1 MLKYEI
7 KKYINNKA
15 VILMLLGFLAMKVL
29 VSYFSLNIDVDF
41 GIDIYREYL
50 ERWEGGLTDTKAAE
64 IEAEHEYLN
73 TIKQKYDSMM
83 ESFINGD
90 ITFDEFDDCTKE
102 YNLSEA
108 KIRAFTPVYAKYR
121 YFLKTDEKV
130 EFYYDLEIMEFVN
143 LLKQDFALILL
154 VCFVVAFVY
163 DLESRSD
170 ISMVIRSL
178 PEGRHRFERTKM
190 GVALGF
196 ALICTVLFCGID
208 LVLYA
213 YKYSFE
219 NWGGSIHSIM
229 QFARFPVNTD
239 IYGTV
244 AIMMGAKV
252 IHSML
257 LVVVSAGIARATKR
271 VFLTIFITSV
281 IFMLPLVIG

>member
-1 MLKYEI
+1 MLKYEV

-29 VSYFSLNIDVDF
+29 VSYFSLNINADF
-41 GIDIYREYL
+41 GIEIYREYL
-50 ERWEGGLTDTKAAE
+50 ERWEGELTDTKAAE
-64 IEAEHEYLN
+64 IEAENEYLM
-73 TIKQKYDSMM
+73 TIEQKYDSMW
-83 ESFINGD
+83 ESYINGE

-108 KIRAFTPVYAKYR
+108 KIKAFKPVYAKYR
-121 YFLKTDEKV
+121 YFLNTDEKV

-178 PEGRHRFERTKM
+178 PEGRHRFERTKIF
-190 GVALGF
+190 VALGF
-196 ALICTVLFCGID
+196 ALICTLLFCGID
-208 LVLYA
+208 IIIYA

-219 NWGGSIHSIM
+219 NWGGSIHSIL
-229 QFARFPVNTD
+229 QFAGFPLNTD

-244 AIMMGAKV
+244 ALMMCTKV
-252 IHSML
+252 IHSL
-257 LVVVSAGIARATKR
+257 LMVVVSAGIARATKR

-281 IFMLPLVIG
+281 VFMLPLVMM